1 MDCIAEIIRLFEQRG
16 SSEYL
21 GEPVSQLEH
30 ALQAAHLAVL
40 DGACDALVSAALLH
54 DIGHL
59 LGSEEDP
66 ALAGIDALHQDRACT
81 WLAPHFG
88 PNVTEPVRLHVL
100 AKRYLCTTDAEY
112 HHTLSPTSLRSLE
125 LQGGLLNEEEIQR
138 FESHA
143 YAKDA
148 VRLRRWDDRA
158 KIAGLAVPDLAH
170 YAATLRRA
178 SLPAITK
185 SSSPVHAK

>member
-16 SSEYL
+16 SNDYL

-30 ALQAAHLAVL
+30 GLQTAHLAVL
-40 DGACDALVSAALLH
+40 DGACDALVAAALLH
-54 DIGHL
+54 DMGHL
-59 LGSEEDP
+59 LVPDGNP
-66 ALAGIDALHQDRACT
+66 ALAGIDTLHEDRASA

-88 PNVTEPVRLHVL
+88 PNVTEPVRLHVV
-100 AKRYLCTTDAEY
+100 AKRYLCTTDPEY
-112 HHTLSPTSLRSLE
+112 RAVLSVASLHSLE
-125 LQGGLLNEEEIQR
+125 LRGGLLNAEEVQR

-158 KIAGLAVPDLAH
+158 KIAGLAVPNLAH

-178 SLPAITK
+178 LPK
-185 SSSPVHAK
+185 M